1 MQTIKQAI
9 VIKAITAELIKS
21 MFIPA
26 FKSNPIT
33 LKGIPNF
40 IKLIDIFSEAK
51 GLTLPIKKPTIKNG
65 IISINN
71 L

>member
-1 MQTIKQAI
+1 MKKTM
-9 VIKAITAELIKS
+9 VIKANKAELIKS

-26 FKSNPIT
+26 FKSKPIT
-33 LKGIPNF
+33 LMGIPNF

-51 GLTLPIKKPTIKNG
+51 GLTLPIKKPIIKNG